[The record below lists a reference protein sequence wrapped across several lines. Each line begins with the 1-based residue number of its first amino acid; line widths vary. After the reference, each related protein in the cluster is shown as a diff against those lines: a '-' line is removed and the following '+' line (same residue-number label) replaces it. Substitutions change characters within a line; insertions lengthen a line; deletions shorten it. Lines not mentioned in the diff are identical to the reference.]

1 MSDLM
6 KLYDYYYRMA
16 IDSLFAWMEN
26 EKAEKFYHEYRM
38 YRSLAKSTEKAIE
51 AYL

>member
-6 KLYDYYYRMA
+6 KLYDYYYRMMVESFNGPDDESFHA
-16 IDSLFAWMEN
+16 
-26 EKAEKFYHEYRM
+26 YRM
-38 YRSLAKSTEKAIE
+38 YRTLVRATRKAIL